1 MKTLPICRARLA
13 QMRSAAAL
21 AAAPTD
27 SKITAATVYLDRAVV
42 TRTAAAELVPGGQEL
57 TFTGLPAGLVE
68 QSLQVSGRT
77 TARHFARTAGLNH
90 PITFA
95 RFRQTTVRPRF
106 RAGGRAQRE
115 FAPNHRLA
123 GD

>member
-1 MKTLPICRARLA
+1 MKILPACRALVL
-13 QMRSAAAL
+13 SAAPF

-42 TRTAAAELVPGGQEL
+42 TRTATAELVPGVQEL
-57 TFTGLPAGLVE
+57 TFTGLPAGLVDP
-68 QSLQVSGRT
+68 SLQVSGRT
-77 TARHFARTAGLNH
+77 TARYFARTAGLNS

-95 RFRQTTVRPRF
+95 RFRQRAVRPRL
-106 RAGGRAQRE
+106 RGGGRAQRE

>member
-1 MKTLPICRARLA
+1 MKTLPICRALLA
-13 QMRSAAAL
+13 LVLSAAAL

-42 TRTAAAELVPGGQEL
+42 TRTAAELVPGVQEL

>member
-1 MKTLPICRARLA
+1 MKTLPICRALLA
-13 QMRSAAAL
+13 LMLSAAAL

-42 TRTAAAELVPGGQEL
+42 TRTATAELVPGVQEL
-57 TFTGLPAGLVE
+57 TFTGLPAGLVD
-68 QSLQVSGRT
+68 QSLQVSGRA
-77 TARHFARTAGLNH
+77 TARYFARTARLNN

-95 RFRQTTVRPRF
+95 RFRQSAVRLRL
-106 RAGGRAQRE
+106 RGGGRARRE

>member
-1 MKTLPICRARLA
+1 MKILPACRALVL
-13 QMRSAAAL
+13 SAATF

-42 TRTAAAELVPGGQEL
+42 TRTATAELVPGVQEL
-57 TFTGLPAGLVE
+57 TFTGLVD
-68 QSLQVSGRT
+68 QSLQVSGRA
-77 TARHFARTAGLNH
+77 TARYFARTAGLNN

-95 RFRQTTVRPRF
+95 RFRQRAVRPRL
-106 RAGGRAQRE
+106 RGGGRAQRE
-115 FAPNHRLA
+115 FAPNHSLA